1 MSRICIICALQQE
14 SSPILRSF
22 NRAKKARVAEIP
34 AWEFESDNNR
44 IHLLLSGI
52 GLNNAVRT
60 AQIAADLLRPDI
72 VISAGFCGALFPG
85 FETGDIVVAEK
96 LYLYSSE
103 GINHEETSDSI
114 LFNSL
119 TFTEHPRFWPGRFI
133 SSENIVDKRVLMNHI
148 NHLAAASTVL
158 EMESWG
164 VSKVCRERG
173 IRFAAIRA
181 VSDTAENDPAELFR
195 NICDNGFNI
204 SIKKISLFLLK
215 NPFILTYLLQLAKSS
230 KIAGRSLAD
239 AVHYS
244 LGQMK

>member
-14 SSPILRSF
+14 SSPILRGF
-22 NRAKKARVAEIP
+22 NRAKKSRVAGIT
-34 AWEFESDNNR
+34 AWEFESDNNL

-72 VISAGFCGALFPG
+72 IISAGFCGALFPG
-85 FETGDIVVAEK
+85 LETGDIVVAER
-96 LYLYSSE
+96 LYLFSSE
-103 GINHEETSDSI
+103 GITQEETSDSL

-119 TFTEHPRFWPGRFI
+119 VFAEQPRFRPGKFI
-133 SSENIVDKRVLMNHI
+133 SSENIVNKRVLMNHI
-148 NHLAAASTVL
+148 NHLATPFTVL

-164 VSKVCRERG
+164 VAKVCREKG
-173 IRFAAIRA
+173 IKFSAIRT

-195 NICDNGFNI
+195 NICDNGFDI
-204 SIKKISLFLLK
+204 SIKKLSLFLLK
-215 NPFILTYLLQLAKSS
+215 NPFILTYLLKLAKSS

-239 AVHYS
+239 AVLHS
-244 LGQMK
+244 LGHMK